1 MTYHESFLE
10 EGYLIIIMEYC
21 EEGDLFYHIEQQK
34 KQNQFFPEKM
44 VLNWFLQAVMAVEFI
59 HKNHIL
65 HRDLKTSNIFL
76 TSCGSIKIGDFG
88 IAKVLT
94 ATQQISNTLVGTPNY
109 LSPELCDSKPYTY
122 KADMWA
128 LGCILYELLALKVPF
143 QSNNLMELIQK
154 ISKDDVEPL
163 PKQYSNDIKRLVRM
177 LLSKEEKKRPS
188 CQEILAKPI
197 FIRVMQDFLT
207 GGAKELIQKKVPIK
221 QYSLHNQLKK
231 KSPEKIIHKK
241 ITAVKKGEKPAKSNL
256 SSKPAEMFGQ
266 LKISKSPISPVKGVS
281 LSQQSQ
287 GNKSAVGAKRTK
299 NGIQSPSQGKI
310 SKPLTAL
317 SKRPSQQKNP
327 LESKNLKVSGK
338 SIKPA
343 QNSEPIKTP
352 TPSQDKATTQES
364 EEDPTINSI
373 LMNTELS
380 FNISLT
386 QVPINQNNKLAKNE
400 KPFFSRILPSTQ
412 RTKAK

>member
-1 MTYHESFLE
+1 
-10 EGYLIIIMEYC
+10 
-21 EEGDLFYHIEQQK
+21 
-34 KQNQFFPEKM
+34 
-44 VLNWFLQAVMAVEFI
+44 
-59 HKNHIL
+59 
-65 HRDLKTSNIFL
+65 
-76 TSCGSIKIGDFG
+76 
-88 IAKVLT
+88 
-94 ATQQISNTLVGTPNY
+94 
-109 LSPELCDSKPYTY
+109 
-122 KADMWA
+122 
-128 LGCILYELLALKVPF
+128 
-143 QSNNLMELIQK
+143 
-154 ISKDDVEPL
+154 
-163 PKQYSNDIKRLVRM
+163 M

>member
-1 MTYHESFLE
+1 MLRNLKHANIVTYHESFLE

-21 EEGDLFYHIEQQK
+21 EEGDIFYHIQQQK
-34 KQNQFFPEKM
+34 KQNQYFPEKV
-44 VLNWFLQAVMAVEFI
+44 VLNWFLQAVMAVEYI
-59 HKNHIL
+59 HRNQVL

-94 ATQQISNTLVGTPNY
+94 ATHQISNTLVGTPNY

-128 LGCILYELLALKVPF
+128 LGCILYELLTLKVPF
-143 QSNNLMELIQK
+143 QSNNLMELIVK
-154 ISKDDVEPL
+154 ISKDDVEPI
-163 PKQYSNDIKRLVRM
+163 PKQYSNDIKRLVRS

-188 CQEILAKPI
+188 CQEILAKPM
-197 FIRVMQDFLT
+197 FIRVMQDFIT

-241 ITAVKKGEKPAKSNL
+241 VTAVKKGDKPGKSNL
-256 SSKPAEMFGQ
+256 SQKPVETFGQ

-287 GNKSAVGAKRTK
+287 GNKSAFGAKRTK
-299 NGIQSPSQGKI
+299 NIAQTQSQGKI
-310 SKPLTAL
+310 SKPHSSLN
-317 SKRPSQQKNP
+317 KRSSEQKI
-327 LESKNLKVSGK
+327 LAEKNNLRIAGK
-338 SIKPA
+338 SIKPN
-343 QNSEPIKTP
+343 QISEPTKTP
-352 TPSQDKATTQES
+352 TPSQDKETTQES

-373 LMNTELS
+373 LLNTELS

-386 QVPINQNNKLAKNE
+386 QVTFY
-400 KPFFSRILPSTQ
+400 FF
-412 RTKAK
+412 